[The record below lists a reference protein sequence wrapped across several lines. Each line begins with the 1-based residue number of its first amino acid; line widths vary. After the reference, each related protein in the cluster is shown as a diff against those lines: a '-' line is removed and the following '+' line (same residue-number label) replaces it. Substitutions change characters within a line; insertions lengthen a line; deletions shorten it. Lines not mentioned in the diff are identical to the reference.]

1 MIIISYLLFLK
12 VELGEEEYSVWER
25 LSFVEIINPPGH
37 LAYIWT
43 CPEEHECLFGM
54 LGRYKTLSDLKSWL
68 YPDSWVFIASGR
80 CVQVSSSP
88 RKSMVDG
95 TTVPSLFPALSSVFY
110 CAQLR
115 FRVVRFRGKG
125 IQTFKLKVEPSL
137 PFYQVLTGFR
147 KRWRSRPCGAAV
159 KFARSASVALG
170 SPVRIPGVDMA
181 PLGKPCWGRHPMY
194 KVEED
199 GHGW

>member
-43 CPEEHECLFGM
+43 RPKEHECLFGM

-95 TTVPSLFPALSSVFY
+95 TTVPSLIDLKVVGLSAGLRNPA
-110 CAQLR
+110 LR
-115 FRVVRFRGKG
+115 FRLTWSQGDEDCILQCWIKDQ
-125 IQTFKLKVEPSL
+125 IQDDLDNFLFAGSL
-137 PFYQVLTGFR
+137 ATSNLF
-147 KRWRSRPCGAAV
+147 
-159 KFARSASVALG
+159 
-170 SPVRIPGVDMA
+170 
-181 PLGKPCWGRHPMY
+181 
-194 KVEED
+194 
-199 GHGW
+199 